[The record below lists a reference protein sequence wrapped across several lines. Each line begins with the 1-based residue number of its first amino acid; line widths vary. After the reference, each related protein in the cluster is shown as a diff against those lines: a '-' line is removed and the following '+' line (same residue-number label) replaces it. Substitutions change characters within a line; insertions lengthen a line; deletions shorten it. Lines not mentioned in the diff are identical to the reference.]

1 MKLYHTDSQGV
12 DYGRQVYQNQVT
24 DKPRCKNEVYLFV
37 GMQFFSKL
45 NQIMHLHLVKNYI

>member
-1 MKLYHTDSQGV
+1 MELCHPDSQWG
-12 DYGRQVYQNQVT
+12 DYGTQLYQNQVT

>member
-1 MKLYHTDSQGV
+1 MQVWNPWPPGG
-12 DYGRQVYQNQVT
+12 DYGTQLYQNQVT